1 MSGILKHEKYVIA
14 RILREGKMLRD
25 GRNSVGG
32 QTLIDGSGDGAMEV
46 EVDVCEV
53 VVVTCA

>member
-1 MSGILKHEKYVIA
+1 MAGILKHEKYVIA

-25 GRNSVGG
+25 GRNNVGG

-46 EVDVCEV
+46 EVDVC